1 VKITDVETF
10 LVPPRWL
17 FLKIS
22 TDEGIVGWGEPVVEG
37 RAETVRAAVHELADL
52 VLDQDP
58 LRIEEHWQV
67 LRRSG
72 FYRGGP
78 VLSSAL
84 AGFDHALWD
93 IAGKVR
99 GVPVHELL
107 GGPVRDRVRVYS
119 WVGGDRPG
127 RIAEA
132 VAAQVEQGFTAVKM
146 NASGPMAAVAS
157 PAEANAVLDRARQAR
172 DALGPDRDL
181 AIDFHGRVSP
191 AMARRLLRML
201 EEVQPLFVEEP
212 VLPETQGDALA
223 SVVACSGVP
232 IATGERLYSRW
243 DFKPALDAGV
253 AVVQPDPS
261 HAGGISEL
269 RRIAALAEVYGAT
282 MAPHCPLGPIS
293 LAASLQVAFAT
304 PNFLIQEQSLRM
316 HYNAGTEFVDYLV
329 DTTPFDFRDGHVARL
344 TGPGLGIEVNEAAV
358 RRAAE
363 IGHSWRSPLWRYDDG
378 SLAEW

>member
-1 VKITDVETF
+1 MKITDVETF
-10 LVPPRWL
+10 LVRPRWL

-22 TDEGIVGWGEPVVEG
+22 TDEGVVGWGEPVVEG
-37 RAETVRAAVHELADL
+37 RAATVQAAVHELAEL
-52 VLDQDP
+52 VTGQDP

-67 LRRSG
+67 LRRGG

-84 AGFDHALWD
+84 AGYDHALWD
-93 IAGKVR
+93 IAGKVH

-107 GGPVRDRVRVYS
+107 GGPVRDRARVYS
-119 WVGGDRPG
+119 WVGGDRPEHVG
-127 RIAEA
+127 EA
-132 VAAQVEQGFTAVKM
+132 VAAQVAAGFTAVKM
-146 NASGPMAAVAS
+146 NACGPMAAVAT
-157 PAEANAVLDRARQAR
+157 PAEANAVLARAREAR

-212 VLPETQGDALA
+212 ILAETQGNALA
-223 SVVACSGVP
+223 SLIACSGVP

-243 DFKPALDAGV
+243 DFKPVLDAGV

-269 RRIAALAEVYGAT
+269 RRIAALAEIYGASL
-282 MAPHCPLGPIS
+282 APHSPLGPIS
-293 LAASLQVAFAT
+293 LAASLQVVFAT

-316 HYNAGTEFVDYLV
+316 HYNGAVEFLDYLL
-329 DTTPFDFRDGHVARL
+329 DPTPFDFLDGHVARPV
-344 TGPGLGIEVNEAAV
+344 GAGLGIEIDEVAV
-358 RRAAE
+358 RQAAA
-363 IGHSWRSPLWRYDDG
+363 IGHAWRPPLWRHEDG
-378 SLAEW
+378 SVAEW